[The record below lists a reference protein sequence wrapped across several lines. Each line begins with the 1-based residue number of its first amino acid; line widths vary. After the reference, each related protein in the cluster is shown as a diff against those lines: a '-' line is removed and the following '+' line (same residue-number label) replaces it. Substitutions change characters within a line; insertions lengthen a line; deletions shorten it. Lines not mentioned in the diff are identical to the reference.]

1 MELYHLP
8 LLAFQ
13 YHSIELLELG
23 RPKQRCKYHKY
34 LQDTE
39 KQVLLD
45 LNHKYIIIITVSIIY
60 HTVTR
65 DGPVHSV

>member
-1 MELYHLP
+1 MEVHLLP

-13 YHSIELLELG
+13 YHPIEHLDLE
-23 RPKQRCKYHKY
+23 RPKQRWKYHQN
-34 LQDTE
+34 LQGLE

-45 LNHKYIIIITVSIIY
+45 LNHKYIIIITIIIIY
-60 HTVTR
+60 HTKIC